1 MHLHYTK
8 EGRPWD
14 WRCGHKG
21 CRPIRWVRGD
31 CLDDFAHEAQ
41 GQKNRDQTKVKEPK
55 IKQLQFE
62 PKLPKDFPSQVDKLR
77 QQGLSLDEIAAR
89 FGISVEVLQES
100 IESVRQQIDKLMEE
114 VFKDENPP
122 NDRKA

>member
-8 EGRPWD
+8 KGRPWD

-31 CLDDFAHEAQ
+31 CPDEFAPEAK
-41 GQKNRDQTKVKEPK
+41 GQKNRYQTKVKEPK
-55 IKQLQFE
+55 MNQLQFE
-62 PKLPKDFPSQVDKLR
+62 LKLPKDLPMQVDKLR
-77 QQGLSLDEIAAR
+77 QQGLSLDKIAAR

-122 NDRKA
+122 NDRKV